1 MPTEHAVA
9 TKVAESDTG
18 VQLRQTAVKTFG
30 ITDKGKVRPENE
42 DQFLIAEL
50 TKSMRVWQT
59 SLPEP
64 AVQVGEERAHL
75 FLVADGM
82 GGHRAGDRASAQ
94 VVVAI
99 EQFTL
104 NTFKWFFGTD
114 GGEAHKVLA
123 QFQSALS
130 QADAHIL
137 EEAAE
142 HPELSGMG
150 TTLTMAFQLGTQ
162 LCVVHVGDSRAY
174 LYRGGALHQIT
185 QDHTVTADL
194 VRSGALRP
202 DEVAAHPL
210 RHVITNVVGG
220 NELGVNVEAH
230 ALEIQPGDC
239 LLLCSD
245 GLTEMVTNESIVKTL
260 AAEPEPERAAKSL
273 LAQAN
278 DAGAPDNVTLVIAR
292 FDPIDSAGRSD

>member
-1 MPTEHAVA
+1 M
-9 TKVAESDTG
+9 KS
-18 VQLRQTAVKTFG
+18 FG
-30 ITDKGKVRPENE
+30 ITDQGRVRSSNE

-50 TKSMRVWQT
+50 TKAMRIWQT

-64 AVQVGEERAHL
+64 KTRFGEERGHL

-82 GGHRAGDRASAQ
+82 GGHRAGEQASALA
-94 VVVAI
+94 VVAI

-104 NTFKWFFGTD
+104 NTFKWFFHSD
-114 GGEAHKVLA
+114 GPEAQRVLT
-123 QFQSALS
+123 QFQAALR
-130 QADAHIL
+130 QADARIL

-150 TTLTMAFQLGTQ
+150 TTLTLAYHLDAQ

-174 LYRGGALHQIT
+174 LYGDDVLRQVTH
-185 QDHTVTADL
+185 DHTVTAEL
-194 VRSGALRP
+194 VSRGVLRP
-202 DEVAAHPL
+202 EQAAQHRL

-220 NELGVNVEAH
+220 NEAGIDVEAH
-230 ALEIQPGDC
+230 ALEVHAGDR

-245 GLTEMVTNESIVKTL
+245 GLTEMVTKEAIAATL
-260 AAEPEPERAAKSL
+260 RAEPDPEAACTKL

-278 DAGAPDNVTLVIAR
+278 EAGGRDNITVLIVR
-292 FDPIDSAGRSD
+292 FDPADPDAGNVGR